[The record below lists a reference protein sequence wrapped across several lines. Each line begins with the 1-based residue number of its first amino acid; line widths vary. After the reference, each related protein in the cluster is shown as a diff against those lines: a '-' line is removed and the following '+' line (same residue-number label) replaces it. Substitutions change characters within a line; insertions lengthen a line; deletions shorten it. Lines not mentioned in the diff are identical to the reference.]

1 MLQTLRYVHSATS
14 MTLNWLLVVWSM
26 AASASLTLAA
36 IHFLVWFKN
45 RTAWVNLLFSL
56 AAMGAVATGCGEL
69 WMMRAETAAE
79 FGTAVRWAQVAVWVV
94 TLSLTGFV
102 LLYLHAGRRWLA
114 WTVCVLRTFSLAL
127 NFLVGQNLNYLEIT
141 RLVHIRFLGESV
153 SVAEGV
159 PNPSML
165 VGQLSLVLLM
175 AFVADAAISVWR
187 RGERRLALV
196 TGGSIFL
203 CFLGA
208 TVQAVLIF
216 WGSVHWPL
224 TPSLFFM
231 ATVLAMSYEMS
242 LDVFRGAQLAARL
255 QKSEA
260 ALRQSEWRYDQA
272 AEAAVIGAWEWNI
285 ARNEIWITDRGRAL
299 LGYAPKQRID
309 FKGVFAAIHPEDRDA
324 EREAF
329 MRCLETG
336 ETYAREY
343 RVLLPGGGVRWIATR
358 CRIEVDAG
366 GKPAVA
372 RGVSFDVTERAQA
385 AEEIA
390 LQRSELAHLSR
401 VSTLNE
407 LAVSIGH
414 EINQP
419 LQSIL
424 SNAQAALLV
433 LANENPNLLEVR
445 EILKDIVADDRRAGE
460 VIRALRHLVKKG
472 ETRFEALDVNELV
485 RSVLKLLN
493 NELLIA
499 GVAVT
504 VTLAPDLPLVNGQ
517 RVQLQQV
524 LFNLIINAC
533 EAMASVSRKNR
544 ELFLTTQLD
553 DDKSVLVCVTD
564 CGAGIPPQ
572 DLKRVFDAF
581 FTTKTNGLGLG
592 LSVSRLII
600 SSHAGRLWAAAS
612 STGPGACFCFT
623 VPVVFSD
630 VV

>member
-1 MLQTLRYVHSATS
+1 
-14 MTLNWLLVVWSM
+14 MTLNWVLIVWSM

-36 IHFLVWFKN
+36 IHFLAWFKN
-45 RTAWVNLLFSL
+45 RAEWANLLFSL
-56 AAMGAVATGCGEL
+56 AAMGAVATACAEL

-79 FGTAVRWAQVAVWVV
+79 FGTAARWAQVAVWVV
-94 TLSLTGFV
+94 ILSLTGFV

-114 WTVCVLRTFSLAL
+114 WTICALRTFSLAL

-141 RLVHIRFLGESV
+141 RLLHIRFLGESV
-153 SVAEGV
+153 AVAEGV

-175 AFVADAAISVWR
+175 VFIADAAISVWR

-208 TVQAVLIF
+208 TVQAALVF

-231 ATVLAMSYEMS
+231 AIVLAMSYEMS
-242 LDVFRGAQLAARL
+242 LDVFRAAQLTARL

-299 LGYAPKQRID
+299 LGYAPEQRID
-309 FKGVFAAIHPEDRDA
+309 FKDVFAAIHPEDRDA
-324 EREAF
+324 EREAL

-385 AEEIA
+385 ADEIA

-460 VIRALRHLVKKG
+460 VIRALRDLVKKG

-493 NELLIA
+493 SELLIA

-504 VTLAPDLPLVNGQ
+504 ATLAPDLPLIQGQ

-524 LFNLIINAC
+524 LLNLIINAC
-533 EAMASVSRKNR
+533 EAMASVSWKNR

-553 DDKSVLVCVTD
+553 DDTSVLVCVTD
-564 CGAGIPPQ
+564 RGPGIPRQ
-572 DLKRVFDAF
+572 DLEHVFDTF
-581 FTTKTNGLGLG
+581 FTTKPNGLGLG

-600 SSHAGRLWAAAS
+600 TAHGGRLWAAAS

-623 VPVVFSD
+623 VPTAL
-630 VV
+630 